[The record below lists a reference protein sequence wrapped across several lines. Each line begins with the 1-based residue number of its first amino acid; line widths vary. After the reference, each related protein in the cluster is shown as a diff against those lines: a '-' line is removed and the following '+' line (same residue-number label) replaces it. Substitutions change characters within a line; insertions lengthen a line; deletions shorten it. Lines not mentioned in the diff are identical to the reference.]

1 MDKIVVPDK
10 INFHKQASEV
20 LYSYLLKSYL
30 NKTKLESKLT
40 KLEEQVR
47 REKVASKGWKVQVKK
62 LEANLVAQGSKD
74 KESKATKKLL
84 DEKDKHIENLQ
95 KKLKFFVTDH
105 PQKEEILV
113 YKNKNDDLKE
123 EVLDFKSKLFQEE

>member
-10 INFHKQASEV
+10 INFHKQASKV

-30 NKTKLESKLT
+30 NKSKLESKLT

-47 REKVASKGWKVQVKK
+47 RERVASKGWKVQVKK
-62 LEANLVAQGSKD
+62 LEADLVAQGSKD

-84 DEKDKHIENLQ
+84 DEKYMNIEKLQ
-95 KKLKFFVTDH
+95 KKL
-105 PQKEEILV
+105 
-113 YKNKNDDLKE
+113 
-123 EVLDFKSKLFQEE
+123 